1 MRLARFTVPMPEGL
15 AAIMRGFAA
24 YASAELVNR
33 LVRLA
38 AILVIAR
45 HTDPALLG
53 TAALALSL
61 FELTRVLTQAGIGQ
75 RIVAAQ
81 DDELD
86 AICKRALP
94 LFWLSCGAVAVVQ
107 LGVAAV
113 LHLVFAQDQAA
124 IMLAVLSGVYLIMP
138 PGLVHIF
145 LLMRDQRL
153 GTCARIG
160 ATQAILDHV
169 LTAALILI
177 WPSAWA
183 LVLPKLLTAP
193 VWAVLARRARPW
205 TAGAGPMAPVSA
217 FRTYCGGV
225 LASEMMSALRLNADK
240 LIISAVL
247 GVNALGVYYFAFSA
261 GLGIA
266 QSLVGAFATVLFA
279 SLCRAEA
286 GAERQRQARIAMLA
300 GLAALV
306 PLALAQAVF
315 APFYVP
321 IVFGAHWASAAPYL
335 GVLCLAA
342 VPLFL
347 ISAFGATFRAD
358 QRAGHDARLASFA
371 TLAALGG
378 LALGAT
384 HSLMAACA
392 GYALG
397 LTLAVIPQAV
407 RSVRNRPVTN
417 SDSSLSAKVLAS

>member
-1 MRLARFTVPMPEGL
+1 MRAFTLPLSMPDGL
-15 AAIMRGFAA
+15 APIMRGFGA

-33 LVRLA
+33 VVRLA

-45 HTDPALLG
+45 YTNPALLG

-75 RIVAAQ
+75 RIVAAH

-86 AICKRALP
+86 AICARAYP
-94 LFWLSCGAVAVVQ
+94 LFWLSCGAVALVQ
-107 LGVAAV
+107 LGVAIVVQMA
-113 LHLVFAQDQAA
+113 FAQTEAA
-124 IMLAVLSGVYLIMP
+124 IMLAVLSAVYLIMP

-169 LTAALILI
+169 LTAALIVA

-193 VWAVLARRARPW
+193 VWAILARRARPW
-205 TAGAGPMAPVSA
+205 SRNGAVMAPVSEFRA
-217 FRTYCGGV
+217 FCGGV
-225 LASEMMSALRLNADK
+225 LASEMMAALRLNADK
-240 LIISAVL
+240 LIISALL
-247 GVNALGVYYFAFSA
+247 GVNALGSYYFAFSA

-279 SLCRAEA
+279 ALCRAQA
-286 GAERQRQARIAMLA
+286 GAERDRQARIAILA
-300 GLAALV
+300 GLAV
-306 PLALAQAVF
+306 VIPLAAAQAVL

-321 IVFGAHWASAAPYL
+321 IVFGAHWAPAAPYL

-347 ISAFGATFRAD
+347 VSALGSLFRAN
-358 QRAGHDARLASFA
+358 QQAGRDARLASIA
-371 TLAALGG
+371 TVGALGG
-378 LALGAT
+378 LAIGAT
-384 HSLMAACA
+384 HSLVAACA

-397 LTLAVIPQAV
+397 LALAVLPHAV
-407 RSVRNRPVTN
+407 SAIRAHRTAASVSPVA
-417 SDSSLSAKVLAS
+417 AKVIAS